1 MNNILSIK
9 NLKKIYHTKNDE
21 IEAINDISF
30 DLEEGK
36 FIAIVGPSGCGKST
50 LLSILCGLEKETDG
64 KIEFKNDIKIGYM
77 LQQDAL
83 FNFRTILNNCLLGLE
98 ISKEL
103 TSANKK
109 KVITLLEDYG
119 LKDFINKYPDELSG
133 GMRQRVALIRT
144 LATNPDILLLDEPF
158 SALDYQ
164 TRLAVSD
171 DVYRIIKKE
180 KKTVIM
186 VTHDLAEAISMADTV
201 IVFSHRPAIIKNVID
216 IDLTDKSTP
225 INNRKSK
232 EFAKYYDMIWKEID
246 YHV

>member
-1 MNNILSIK
+1 MENILSIK

-21 IEAINDISF
+21 IEAINNISF

-50 LLSILCGLEKETDG
+50 LLSVLCGLENKTDG
-64 KIEFKNDIKIGYM
+64 IIEFKDNIKIGYM

-98 ISKEL
+98 ISKDL
-103 TSANKK
+103 TSSNKK
-109 KVITLLEDYG
+109 KVIRLLEDYG
-119 LKDFINKYPDELSG
+119 LKDFINKYPEELSG

-171 DVYRIIKKE
+171 DVYHIIKKE

-186 VTHDLAEAISMADTV
+186 VTHDLAEVINRISMTKKKRIA
-201 IVFSHRPAIIKNVID
+201 
-216 IDLTDKSTP
+216 
-225 INNRKSK
+225 
-232 EFAKYYDMIWKEID
+232 
-246 YHV
+246 

>member
-1 MNNILSIK
+1 MDNILSIK
-9 NLKKIYHTKNDE
+9 NLKKIYNTRNDE

-50 LLSILCGLEKETDG
+50 LLSVLCGLENKTDG
-64 KIEFKNDIKIGYM
+64 IIEFKNNIKIGYM

-98 ISKEL
+98 ICKDL
-103 TSANKK
+103 TSSNKK
-109 KVITLLEDYG
+109 KVIRLLEDYG
-119 LKDFINKYPDELSG
+119 LKDFINKYPEELSG

-158 SALDYQ
+158 SALDYLN
-164 TRLAVSD
+164 RVAVSD

-180 KKTVIM
+180 QQTVIM

-201 IVFSHRPAIIKNVID
+201 IVLSHRPATVKTIID
-216 IDLTDKSTP
+216 INLTDKSTP
-225 INNRKSK
+225 ITTEKVRNSQNI
-232 EFAKYYDMIWKEID
+232 MI
-246 YHV
+246 